1 MPEPCVLIMFIP
13 CSPPRKDLP
22 DSSVGKESA
31 CNAGD
36 TGSIP
41 GSGRSL
47 GEGIG
52 YPLQYSGLENPMDCT
67 VCGVA
72 KSRTRLSDFHF
83 TSLGCTR
90 SRHIGSSIFIVSC
103 RVLSVAAC
111 KLLVAAY
118 GIQFPDQGLNW
129 GPLHWESGV
138 LVTGA
143 PLEIP
148 PLEILTFVSLLA
160 LILHTGAHSPSL
172 RSFKEK
178 QFPRN

>member
-1 MPEPCVLIMFIP
+1 MGVVQGF
-13 CSPPRKDLP
+13 P
-22 DSSVGKESA
+22 DSSVGKEST
-31 CNAGD
+31 CNVGD

-41 GSGRSL
+41 GLGRSP

-111 KLLVAAY
+111 KLLVAAC

-138 LVTGA
+138 LVTGL
-143 PLEIP
+143 PGKFQGSG
-148 PLEILTFVSLLA
+148 ILRMSNNQGILCFLVSS
-160 LILHTGAHSPSL
+160 H
-172 RSFKEK
+172 
-178 QFPRN
+178 